1 MPIATTNP
9 ATGEVVQKFEPQSAG
24 QIEQKLQLAA
34 TAFQSH
40 RRTSFAERAGKMT
53 RVAEI
58 LEKEKDECAH
68 LMTLEMGKP
77 LKAAVA
83 EAQKCATGCRYYAQN
98 AERLLADEVVEAG
111 AKRSFIRYLPIGPIL
126 AIMPWNFPFWQVFR
140 FVAPALM
147 AGNVG
152 LLKHASNV
160 PQCALKIEEI
170 IRRAGFPEGVFQ
182 TLLIS
187 SEPVDGILNDPRV
200 VAATLT
206 GSEHAG
212 IQVGVSAAKRI
223 KKVVLELGGSDPFIV
238 MPSADLD
245 AAVATAI
252 DARIQNNGQSC
263 IAAKRFI
270 IAEKIA
276 DDFERKF
283 VKRMQDLRVGDPFDE
298 STQLGPLANADAVT
312 SLDADVKKTVAA
324 GARVLTGGRPLDRP
338 GYFYAPTVLTDIPK
352 NSPAYKEEF
361 FGPVASLFRVKDID
375 QAIHVANDSRFG
387 LGASAWTNDPGETE
401 RFINELEAGLVFLN
415 KMVASDPRLP
425 FGGVKHSGHGREL
438 AANGIREFMNIKT
451 VWIQ

>member
-1 MPIATTNP
+1 MAIATTNP
-9 ATGEVVQKFEPQSAG
+9 TTGEVVKTFEPLTSA

-34 TAFQSH
+34 SAFRNH
-40 RRTSFAERAGKMT
+40 RRTSFADRATKMM

-83 EAQKCATGCRYYAQN
+83 EALKCATGCRYYAEN
-98 AERLLADEVVEAG
+98 AEKFLADEIVETG

-170 IRRAGFPEGVFQ
+170 FREAGFPEGAFQ
-182 TLLIS
+182 TLLIGS
-187 SEPVDGILNDPRV
+187 QQVDAILNDPRV

-206 GSEHAG
+206 GSEQAG
-212 IQVGVSAAKRI
+212 IQVGMAAAKRI

-245 AAVATAI
+245 TAVATAVE
-252 DARIQNNGQSC
+252 ARVINNGQSC

-270 IAEKIA
+270 VHESIAA
-276 DDFERKF
+276 DFEKKF
-283 VKRMQDLRVGDPFDE
+283 VTRMQNLRIGDPFDE
-298 STQLGPLANADAVT
+298 KTELGPLATASAVMD
-312 SLDADVKKTVAA
+312 LDADVQKSIKA
-324 GARVLTGGRPLDRP
+324 GAKLLPGGHKLELP
-338 GYFYAPTVLTDIPK
+338 G
-352 NSPAYKEEF
+352 N
-361 FGPVASLFRVKDID
+361 
-375 QAIHVANDSRFG
+375 
-387 LGASAWTNDPGETE
+387 
-401 RFINELEAGLVFLN
+401 
-415 KMVASDPRLP
+415 
-425 FGGVKHSGHGREL
+425 
-438 AANGIREFMNIKT
+438 
-451 VWIQ
+451 

>member
-1 MPIATTNP
+1 MAIATTNP
-9 ATGEVVQKFEPQSAG
+9 ATGEVLKTFEALTAA

-34 TAFQSH
+34 SAFREH
-40 RRTSFAERAGKMT
+40 RRSSFAERAAKMM
-53 RVAEI
+53 RAADI
-58 LEKEKDECAH
+58 LEKEKDECAR

-83 EAQKCATGCRYYAQN
+83 EALKCATGCRYYAQN
-98 AERLLADEVVEAG
+98 AERFLADEMVETG

-160 PQCALKIEEI
+160 PQCALKIEDI
-170 IRRAGFPEGVFQ
+170 VRHAGFAEGVFQ
-182 TLLIS
+182 TLLIGS
-187 SEPVDGILNDPRV
+187 GPVDGILNDSRV
-200 VAATLT
+200 AAATLT
-206 GSEHAG
+206 GSEEAG
-212 IQVGVSAAKRI
+212 IQVGISAARRI

-245 AAVATAI
+245 AAVATAV

-270 IAEKIA
+270 VSEQIAPE
-276 DDFERKF
+276 FERKF
-283 VKRMQDLRVGDPFDE
+283 VKRMQELRVGDPFEE
-298 STQLGPLANADAVT
+298 STQLGPLASADAVA
-312 SLDADVKKTVAA
+312 SLDAAVKKTVAA
-324 GARVLTGGRPLDRP
+324 GARVLTGGQPLDRP
-338 GYFYAPTVLTDIPK
+338 GSFYAPTVLTDIPK
-352 NSPAYKEEF
+352 GSPAYQEEF
-361 FGPVASLFRVKDID
+361 FGPVASIFRVRDID
-375 QAIHVANDSRFG
+375 QAIRVANDIRFG
-387 LGASAWTNDPGETE
+387 LGASAWTNDPAETE
-401 RFINELEAGLVFLN
+401 RLINELDAGMVFVN

-425 FGGVKHSGHGREL
+425 FGGVKYSGHGREL
-438 AANGIREFMNIKT
+438 SVQGIREFMNIKT